1 MRTIETTV
9 FKFTELGDAAKE
21 RAREWYRRGLGEDN
35 YFAESVIEDAAIIA
49 DLMGIDLRKRSVR
62 LMGGGTRQEPA
73 IHWSGFWSQ
82 GDGACF
88 EGDWH
93 ACNVKPGAVAAHV
106 GDSEQCREV
115 KRIAAELERLALEW
129 PDLRFVCR
137 HSGHYSHEHSVS
149 FDVDGLTKGDGEGD
163 FRDLTAEEQA
173 SADSTEEDLKEAA
186 RDFMR
191 WIYRQLE
198 QEYEY
203 TRSDEQVDESII
215 ANEYE
220 FTEDGERA

>member
-9 FKFTELGDAAKE
+9 YQFTELSDAAKE
-21 RAREWYRRGLGEDN
+21 KAREWYRRAQDGDN
-35 YFAESVIEDAAIIA
+35 FFAESVIEDAAQIA
-49 DLMGIDLRKRSVR
+49 EMMGIDLRQRSVR
-62 LMGGGTRQEPA
+62 LMGGGTRLEPA
-73 IHWSGFWSQ
+73 VYWSGFWSQ

-93 ACNVKPGAVAAHV
+93 ACNVKPGGVAAHV

-115 KRIAAELERLALEW
+115 KRIAAEFERLAAEF
-129 PDLRFVCR
+129 PCADFQVAHRGR
-137 HSGHYSHEHSVS
+137 YSHEHSVE
-149 FDVDGLTKGDGEGD
+149 FDFTLGRGHELTDEQAARAD
-163 FRDLTAEEQA
+163 DAEEELA
-173 SADSTEEDLKEAA
+173 EAA

-198 QEYEY
+198 KEYEY

-220 FTEDGERA
+220 FEEDGSRA

>member
-1 MRTIETTV
+1 MRAIETTV
-9 FKFTELGDAAKE
+9 YQFTELGDAAKE
-21 RAREWYRRGLGEDN
+21 KAREWYRRGLDGDN
-35 YFAESVIEDAAIIA
+35 YFAESVIEDAAQIA
-49 DLMGIDLRKRSVR
+49 EMMGIDLRQRSVR
-62 LMGGGTRQEPA
+62 LIGGGTRQEPA
-73 IHWSGFWSQ
+73 IYWSGFSSQ

-106 GDSEQCREV
+106 GDSEQCREI
-115 KRIAAELERLALEW
+115 KRIAAEFERLAAEF
-129 PDLRFVCR
+129 PCADFQVAHRGR
-137 HSGHYSHEHSVS
+137 YSHEHSVE
-149 FDVDGLTKGDGEGD
+149 FDFTLGRGHELTDEQAARAD
-163 FRDLTAEEQA
+163 DAEEELA
-173 SADSTEEDLKEAA
+173 EAA

-198 QEYEY
+198 KEYEY

-220 FTEDGERA
+220 FEEDGSRA